1 MNNKGTMSF
10 FGITI
15 GLIILILGIIFIE
28 PLIILK
34 GWNMIA
40 VAHFNAPILT
50 YWEVFWGALALNC
63 LIPHSTTTNRKD

>member
-1 MNNKGTMSF
+1 MKNDNEGCA
-10 FGITI
+10 ITVI
-15 GLIILILGIIFIE
+15 TAIIVVALVIFLE

-34 GWNMIA
+34 GWNMVA

-50 YWEVFWGALALNC
+50 YWEVFWGTLAVNC

>member
-1 MNNKGTMSF
+1 MNNKETMSC

-15 GLIILILGIIFIE
+15 GLVILILGIIFIE

-40 VAHFNAPILT
+40 VAHFGAPILT
-50 YWEVFWGALALNC
+50 YWEVFWGAFAINC
-63 LIPHSTTTNRKD
+63 LIPHSTYTPRKN